1 MICLLFIDD
10 HTWVPLSC
18 KTTPTNPITY
28 SLHSP
33 KMHDVASNARFSE
46 APSSFTGKLQGN
58 GHQHNNRHFFQ
69 MVYFLSE
76 DPQKDRR
83 TYRKH
88 TDVYLDEST
97 AVPSAV
103 YFPRAIWII
112 YSFSWASQKWIDTPK
127 YSKNTSL
134 RCTFDFSTLNWS
146 FPCEG
151 AYRFCSS
158 LSVWMAKA
166 LYLDDFKCIK
176 IDYCIWLWDKY
187 LNTCCECLCV
197 CVCRLFR
204 RFSAVSGQSKVLL
217 FNCVFINRG
226 ISTKRYCKLF

>member
-1 MICLLFIDD
+1 MICLLFIGD

-18 KTTPTNPITY
+18 KTTPTNPITC

-33 KMHDVASNARFSE
+33 KMHDAASNARFSE

-69 MVYFLSE
+69 MVYFLSQ
-76 DPQKDRR
+76 DPQKDSR

-88 TDVYLDEST
+88 SDVYLDEST

-166 LYLDDFKCIK
+166 LFCI
-176 IDYCIWLWDKY
+176 
-187 LNTCCECLCV
+187 
-197 CVCRLFR
+197 
-204 RFSAVSGQSKVLL
+204 
-217 FNCVFINRG
+217 
-226 ISTKRYCKLF
+226 